1 MPQSKR
7 VLLLMEPDRGWVRE
21 LLIGIAKYCR
31 LNNPWGTYRLSQ
43 FYWRPEHK
51 RNKNEIDKLMQWK
64 PDGIITRE
72 MDYIDDLM
80 KLGIPVI
87 GSDTPRDLLDIP
99 IITSD
104 FQLTGAMA
112 ADYFLEKG
120 FKNFAF
126 CGYSDVAWS
135 TKRLEGFQKR
145 LSSKGF
151 EVNVYMRPITTMRQ
165 LWSGGIERLSKW
177 LKTLQKS
184 TGIMTCSDERSLHV
198 LEACKASSILVP
210 EQISILGVDNDE
222 ILCDLANPPLSSIAF
237 NTEDIGYITAER
249 LDKMMSGQKFTNDNI
264 TAKPTRVITR
274 HSSDIYAIEDSQM
287 ALALAY
293 IRENR
298 FSLMNVSDVVKCTSV
313 SRRNLELRFKKWL
326 NRSILDEIKRVHVN
340 LMAELLIETNYSVS
354 KIALMMGHNSIDNIC
369 RYFKGQKGMS
379 PAKYRAKFEQPA
391 ILRK

>member
-104 FQLTGAMA
+104 FQLTGAKA